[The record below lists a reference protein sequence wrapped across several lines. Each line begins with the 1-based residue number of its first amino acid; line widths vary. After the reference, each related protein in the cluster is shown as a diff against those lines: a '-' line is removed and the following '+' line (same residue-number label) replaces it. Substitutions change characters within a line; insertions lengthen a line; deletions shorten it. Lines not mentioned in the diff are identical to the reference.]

1 VKRLEEASGQSSPLQ
16 LQQLIRRTSR
26 GDKAA
31 FAMLY
36 TQTAAKLFGVAVR
49 IVGQKEEAEEVLQE
63 SFVAIWQRAGDYDT
77 ARGSPTG
84 WLTTIARHCAIDHV
98 RRRASRPD
106 SRSSPD
112 EVLLNLAA
120 SGSTDRG
127 AELSALQRCLAEL
140 DEQPRRAILL
150 AYLFGF
156 TREQI
161 AAEFA
166 VPLGTVK
173 SWIRRSLERLK
184 RCLDP

>member
-1 VKRLEEASGQSSPLQ
+1 MTPREARP
-16 LQQLIRRTSR
+16 R
-26 GDKAA
+26 G
-31 FAMLY
+31 
-36 TQTAAKLFGVAVR
+36 
-49 IVGQKEEAEEVLQE
+49 
-63 SFVAIWQRAGDYDT
+63 
-77 ARGSPTG
+77 GSPPLRVTG
-84 WLTTIARHCAIDHV
+84 AIDHV

-106 SRSSPD
+106 SRSGPN